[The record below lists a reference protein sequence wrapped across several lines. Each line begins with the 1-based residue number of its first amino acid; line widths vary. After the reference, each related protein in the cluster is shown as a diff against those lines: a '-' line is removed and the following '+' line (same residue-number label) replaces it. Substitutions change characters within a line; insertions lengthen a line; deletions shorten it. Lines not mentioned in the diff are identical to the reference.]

1 MFLGR
6 SVLRSVARTTTNKQ
20 LAIPRR
26 SAAARALLS
35 SSSAS
40 SSITPPFNYSPLFQ
54 SNIYDHV
61 EEYKQLADSSAVST
75 TVINGEEYLTVSPE
89 AMTLLSATAFA
100 DIAHLLR
107 PGHLRQLA
115 SILDDDE
122 ASANDKFVAMELLKN
137 ANIASARVLPGCQD
151 TGTAIVMGKKGH
163 RVLTDGNDEEY
174 LTRGAFDAYTQL
186 NLRYSQVAPLDM
198 FEEKNTGTNL
208 PAQVD
213 LFTSKGSEY
222 KFMFIAKGGG
232 SANKTFLY
240 QQTKALLNA
249 GSLESFLEKNIK
261 TIGTSAC
268 PPYHLAIVIGGLS
281 AELTLKTVKLASTK
295 YYDDLPTTGDAT
307 GRAFRDVAWEEYIL
321 NMTRKIG
328 IGAQFGGKYFCH
340 DVRVI
345 RLPRHGASCPV
356 GMGVSCSADRQ
367 VLGKI
372 TKDGVFLERLEED
385 VSKYLPEVTTEDLG
399 EDVVKINMNDMNM
412 TELRKTLSQYPTRT
426 RLSLTG
432 TIVVARDIAHAKLLK
447 RIQDGEGLPDYAK
460 DHIIYYAGPAKTP
473 KGYASGSFGPTTAG
487 RMDAYVDTF
496 MENGGSFVTLAKGNR
511 SKDVTKACKKHGG
524 FYLGSIGGPAA
535 ILAQNCIKKVEVLDN
550 EEDGMEAV
558 WKIDVENFPAFIV
571 VDDKGEDFFSEWLG

>member
-1 MFLGR
+1 MFLSR
-6 SVLRSVARTTTNKQ
+6 SVLIRSVARTTKQ
-20 LAIPRR
+20 LVSPRR
-26 SAAARALLS
+26 ASAALS
-35 SSSAS
+35 SSA
-40 SSITPPFNYSPLFQ
+40 TAPPFNYTPLFQ

-61 EEYKQLADSSAVST
+61 EDYKQLADASAVST

-107 PGHLRQLA
+107 PAHLRQLA

-122 ASANDKFVAMELLKN
+122 ASANDKFVALELLKN

-163 RVLTDGNDEEY
+163 LVLTDGNDEEY

-307 GRAFRDVAWEEYIL
+307 GRAFRDVGWEEYIL
-321 NMTRKIG
+321 NMTRKVG

-399 EDVVKINMNDMNM
+399 EDVIKINMNDMDM

>member
-1 MFLGR
+1 MNCF
-6 SVLRSVARTTTNKQ
+6 ARRFVQQHRHLWSRCAT
-20 LAIPRR
+20 
-26 SAAARALLS
+26 AATRATARNDVTSGHRHLS
-35 SSSAS
+35 SYEY
-40 SSITPPFNYSPLFQ
+40 TPLFQ

-61 EEYKQLADSSAVST
+61 PEYTQLMDGSAVET
-75 TVINGEEYLTVSPE
+75 QMINGQEFLKVSPE
-89 AMTLLSATAFA
+89 AMKVLSEQAFG

-107 PGHLRQLA
+107 PKHLQQLR

-122 ASANDKFVAMELLKN
+122 ASDNDKFVAMELLKN
-137 ANIASARVLPGCQD
+137 ANIASARILPGCQD
-151 TGTAIVMGKKGH
+151 TGTAIVVGKKGH
-163 RVLTDGNDEEY
+163 LVLTDGNDEAYFSE
-174 LTRGAFDAYTQL
+174 GAYQAYNKL
-186 NLRYSQVAPLDM
+186 NLRYSQVAPIDM
-198 FEEKNTGTNL
+198 FTEKNTGNNM
-208 PAQVD
+208 PAQID
-213 LFTSKGSEY
+213 LFASKGSEY
-222 KFMFIAKGGG
+222 KLMFIAKGGG

-240 QQTKALLNA
+240 QQTKALLNEGA
-249 GSLESFLEKNIK
+249 LESFLQKNIK

-295 YYDDLPTTGDAT
+295 YYDDLPTAGDAKT
-307 GRAFRDVAWEEYIL
+307 GHAFRDTKWEEYIL
-321 NMTRKIG
+321 NMTRNLG

-372 TKDGVFLERLEED
+372 TKEGVFIEQLEKD
-385 VSKYLPEVTTEDLG
+385 VSKYLPEVVAEDLSD
-399 EDVVKINMNDMNM
+399 DVVKIDMNSM
-412 TELRKTLSQYPTRT
+412 SMDELRNKLGQYPIRT

-460 DHIIYYAGPAKTP
+460 KHIIYYAGPAKTP
-473 KGYASGSFGPTTAG
+473 TGYASGSFGPTTAG
-487 RMDAYVDTF
+487 RMDGYVDTF
-496 MENGGSFVTLAKGNR
+496 MENGGSFITLAKGNR
-511 SKDVTKACKKHGG
+511 SKDVTRACKKHGG
-524 FYLGSIGGPAA
+524 FYLGSVGGPAA
-535 ILAQNCIKKVEVLDN
+535 VLAQNCIKNVEVLDN

-571 VDDKGEDFFSEWLG
+571 VDDKGEDFFEEWLG